1 MGIIKCK
8 MCGGDVVATAGM
20 TCGTCEHCGSAMTL
34 PRVADERRAKLFN
47 RANHFRRLNEFDKA
61 VAAYESILNEDG
73 TDAEA
78 HWGVVLSRFGIEYV
92 EDPVSRER
100 VPTCHRVQEDSILG
114 DADYLQT
121 LEQAPDAGTRELY
134 RKQAVAIGEIQK
146 GILALSAAEEAY
158 DVFICYK
165 ETSDGGSR
173 TRDSVLAQD
182 IYHQLVEEKY
192 RVFFS
197 RISLE
202 NRLGEAYE
210 PCIFAALNSAKVMVV
225 IGTKSEHFGAVW
237 VRNEWSRFMAL
248 RKKDSRKV
256 LIPCYQEM
264 NAYDLPD
271 ELKPLQSQD
280 MGKLGFLQ
288 DLVRGIKKVLEV
300 EKLVVGGSG
309 SVGGVAGSEVI
320 ALVKRAMLFLES
332 QDLNRASEYAERA
345 LDKDPECAEAYL
357 VQMMAELKMRTEVEL
372 GNGTEDLKGNAKY
385 QMALRFAGSGLKQR
399 LEGYNRK
406 RREAAEK
413 IYAERAEANR
423 VKQLELERQ
432 SAKEKAEKERLQ
444 AADRAE
450 REQQSRELERAEAYL
465 GRGDLDSAEAILVSM
480 KRGVVRVDCGKIG
493 SELTELRLE
502 MDTVVEVV
510 KSTIERLESLGK
522 RAEGFSVFPKIVV
535 REQCRL
541 GYDEAKESL
550 ASLRKKAERYVG
562 SEWSAKIVLVGQR
575 LERAIGEF
583 EVGAV
588 LGLGQQVRVMS
599 LVWLGIILSLGTIGS
614 VVSVQRERESQR
626 VAAEAKV
633 KADAEE
639 KEQARLAEVA
649 EKEQLRQVA
658 EAKGR
663 LTSGTLRGGEE
674 LKFPSK
680 SCVVAVH
687 WIPAGKFTMGSSD
700 SEGNRGGYEVQTA
713 VVISRGFLMAETE
726 CTQAQWQA
734 VMGNNPSKFKGENLP
749 VEQVNWA
756 EANSFCVKL
765 TELHREEGL
774 LPEGYEWRLP
784 TEAEWEYAARAGTTG
799 AYAGELGSMGWYGDN
814 SGGKTHAVKG
824 KQANGWG
831 LYDMHGNVWEWCSD
845 WYGAYPSGSVTDP
858 TGATSGSIRVHR
870 GGSWIFEAG
879 YCRSAYRLG
888 LEPGYRF
895 NSLGFRSVLSSSR

>member
-182 IYHQLVEEKY
+182 IYHQLVGEKY

-541 GYDEAKESL
+541 GYGEAKESL

-649 EKEQLRQVA
+649 EKERLRQVAEAKVKADAEEKEQARLAEVAEKEQLRQVA

-700 SEGNRGGYEVQTA
+700 SEGNRASDEVQHN
-713 VVISRGFLMAETE
+713 R
-726 CTQAQWQA
+726 
-734 VMGNNPSKFKGENLP
+734 
-749 VEQVNWA
+749 
-756 EANSFCVKL
+756 
-765 TELHREEGL
+765 
-774 LPEGYEWRLP
+774 
-784 TEAEWEYAARAGTTG
+784 
-799 AYAGELGSMGWYGDN
+799 
-814 SGGKTHAVKG
+814 
-824 KQANGWG
+824 
-831 LYDMHGNVWEWCSD
+831 
-845 WYGAYPSGSVTDP
+845 
-858 TGATSGSIRVHR
+858 
-870 GGSWIFEAG
+870 
-879 YCRSAYRLG
+879 
-888 LEPGYRF
+888 
-895 NSLGFRSVLSSSR
+895 